1 MKAIKLGA
9 AILTIGAITT
19 LAACSHDK
27 EMTRRETTTTT
38 VTQPPPIVEQHT
50 TTRMEKSDD

>member
-1 MKAIKLGA
+1 MKTA
-9 AILTIGAITT
+9 AAAFLALTAVGF
-19 LAACSHDK
+19 LSACGHD

-50 TTRMEKSDD
+50 TTRMEKHDD

>member
-1 MKAIKLGA
+1 MKIRA
-9 AILTIGAITT
+9 AILAVATVGL
-19 LAACSHDK
+19 LAGCGHD

-50 TTRMEKSDD
+50 TTRMEKHDD

>member
-1 MKAIKLGA
+1 MKTVA
-9 AILTIGAITT
+9 AAFLALTAVGF
-19 LAACSHDK
+19 LAACGGHG

-50 TTRMEKSDD
+50 TTRTEKHDD